1 MKKDELIELLQRQ
14 NDFLQGKLEEA
25 LTSVRSLTSANEKLT
40 ATVEELRRQIASLE
54 ETLKGKNIELSKE
67 KTARQAMRRLQESP
81 SERQTKQVISR
92 SDVPEQKKE
101 KKHTNNG
108 ARKKTHPECEIE
120 TFDVEPDDP
129 EFDPEL
135 ARYICTCDVVRYSMV
150 PMRFIKTIYK
160 VKKYFRTVKSSK
172 VRFRQLRC

>member
-25 LTSVRSLTSANEKLT
+25 LTSVRSLTTANEKLT

-67 KTARQAMRRLQESP
+67 KTARQAMHRLQESP
-81 SERQTKQVISR
+81 SERQTKQVKAT
-92 SDVPEQKKE
+92 SDASEQKKE

-129 EFDPEL
+129 EFDP
-135 ARYICTCDVVRYSMV
+135 
-150 PMRFIKTIYK
+150 
-160 VKKYFRTVKSSK
+160 
-172 VRFRQLRC
+172 

>member
-25 LTSVRSLTSANEKLT
+25 LTSVRSLTCANEKLT

-67 KTARQAMRRLQESP
+67 KTARQAMHRLQESP
-81 SERQTKQVISR
+81 SERQVKPVMS
-92 SDVPEQKKE
+92 SPDAPELKKE

-108 ARKKTHPECEIE
+108 AKKRHI
-120 TFDVEPDDP
+120 
-129 EFDPEL
+129 
-135 ARYICTCDVVRYSMV
+135 RNVRLKPLM
-150 PMRFIKTIYK
+150 
-160 VKKYFRTVKSSK
+160 
-172 VRFRQLRC
+172 

>member
-81 SERQTKQVISR
+81 SERQTKQVIS
-92 SDVPEQKKE
+92 SPDAPEQKKE
-101 KKHTNNG
+101 KKCT
-108 ARKKTHPECEIE
+108 KTGQGKRHI
-120 TFDVEPDDP
+120 
-129 EFDPEL
+129 L
-135 ARYICTCDVVRYSMV
+135 NVRL
-150 PMRFIKTIYK
+150 KL
-160 VKKYFRTVKSSK
+160 
-172 VRFRQLRC
+172 LR